1 MLAGD
6 YQFITNPAYNA
17 GPVSGVPVSLSD
29 EFRKDS

>member
-17 GPVSGVPVSLSD
+17 GHVSVFAAPLLG
-29 EFRKDS
+29 EFRKES